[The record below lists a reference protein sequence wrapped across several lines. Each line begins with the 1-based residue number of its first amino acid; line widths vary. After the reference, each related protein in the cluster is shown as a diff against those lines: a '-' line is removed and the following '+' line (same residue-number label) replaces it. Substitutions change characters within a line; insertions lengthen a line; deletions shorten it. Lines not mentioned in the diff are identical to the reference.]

1 MKIKL
6 FLEAPLGTILEVEI
20 NIMIVTH
27 TLVTFN
33 AGVQTGEGHW

>member
-1 MKIKL
+1 MKVKL
-6 FLEAPLGTILEVEI
+6 FPAAPLGTLLEVEI

-33 AGVQTGEGHW
+33 AGVHTGEGHW